1 LAETAGV
8 NDHFRFLAGLITR
21 PKITGAVSPSSRG
34 LARAM
39 AREADARGNGLVLE
53 LGPGTGPVTRALI
66 ERGVAATRIVA
77 VEFNPDFCALLR
89 QRFAGLTVIEGD
101 AYDLEGT
108 LPADLGGPFA
118 AIISSLPLLNREPA
132 ARAALVQALIGRLAH
147 GGGLVQFSYGP
158 KPPVAAGAG
167 FTVKRTAFVP
177 FNLPPAQVWLYR
189 AA

>member
-1 LAETAGV
+1 VSDQL
-8 NDHFRFLAGLITR
+8 RFLTGLFTR

-39 AREADARGNGLVLE
+39 AREVPASGDGLVLE

-66 ERGVAATRIVA
+66 ERGVPAARIVA
-77 VEFNPDFCALLR
+77 VEFNPDFCTLLS
-89 QRFAGLTVIEGD
+89 QRFPELELIEGD
-101 AYDLEGT
+101 AYDLDKA
-108 LPADLGGPFA
+108 LPAKLSGPFA
-118 AIISSLPLLNREPA
+118 AIVSSLPLLNREPA
-132 ARAALVQALIGRLAH
+132 ARIALVQSLIGRLAP
-147 GGGLVQFSYGP
+147 GGRLIQFSYGP
-158 KPPVAAGAG
+158 KPPVAASQG